1 MKKKAAL
8 ITIHGMGKTEKTYA
22 DTFFNKLNNKL
33 GGLSNSLH
41 TDKIYYQGILQE
53 NEDKVWGRV
62 ADSVRWLDL
71 RQFVLFGFGD
81 AAGLEAKKEY
91 PNSVYTL
98 AQAEI
103 GKVLLD
109 TYSKIEPDAPVFILA
124 QSLGC
129 QVTSCYFWDA
139 QEHQKNK
146 PVSAGIWKS
155 NSDLNLYVN
164 NGKELSPAQLSFLAG
179 DRFKYFYTT
188 GCNIPIFVAAHAT
201 KYILPIKPNNNF
213 VWNNYYDK
221 DDILGWPLEKLS
233 DEYASVVKDYP
244 INAGGGPFGWIGK
257 SWNPMSHTQYWE
269 DNDVFEPLVEN
280 LKKYLP

>member
-1 MKKKAAL
+1 MSKKAAL
-8 ITIHGMGKTEKTYA
+8 ITIHGMGKTQEDYP
-22 DTFFNKLNNKL
+22 DGFFKVVKKML
-33 GGLSNSLH
+33 GKKYDSLH
-41 TDKIYYQGILQE
+41 TDRIYYQKILQD
-53 NEDKVWGRV
+53 NEDAVWKNV
-62 ADSVRWLDL
+62 MDQVRWLDL
-71 RQFVLFGFGD
+71 REFVLFGFGD

-109 TYSKIEPDAPVFILA
+109 TYSKIAADAPVFIIA

-129 QVTSCYFWDA
+129 HVASCYFWDA

-146 PVSAGIWKS
+146 FVSAGIWKS

-164 NGKELSPAQLSFLAG
+164 NGNELTPAQLSFLAG
-179 DRFKYFYTT
+179 NRFKYFYTT

-201 KYILPIKPNNNF
+201 VDILPFKPNDSF
-213 VWNNYYDK
+213 IWKNYYDK
-221 DDILGWPLEKLS
+221 DDVLGWPLAKLS
-233 DEYASVVKDYP
+233 TEYGLVVQDYA
-244 INAGGGPFGWIGK
+244 INAGEGPFGWIGR

-269 DNDVFEPLVEN
+269 DDDVLKPLIAD

>member
-1 MKKKAAL
+1 MQKKAAL
-8 ITIHGMGKTEKTYA
+8 ITIHGMGKTEEIYA
-22 DTFFNKLNNKL
+22 DTFFNKLRRKL
-33 GGLSNSLH
+33 GDHSNYLH
-41 TDKIYYQGILQE
+41 TDKIYYQDILQK

-62 ADSVRWLDL
+62 MDQVRWLDL

-81 AAGLEAKKEY
+81 AAGLEAKKDS
-91 PNSVYTL
+91 PNSVYTQ
-98 AQAEI
+98 AQAKI

-109 TYSKIEPDAPVFILA
+109 TLGKIENDAPVFVIA

-129 QVTSCYFWDA
+129 QVASCYFWDA
-139 QEHQKNK
+139 QEFLKGK

-155 NSDLNLYVN
+155 NIDLNSYIN
-164 NGKELSPAQLSFLAG
+164 EGGELTPAQIEFLTG
-179 DRFKYFYTT
+179 NRFNYFYTT

-201 KYILPIKPNNNF
+201 EDVLPIKPNDNF

-233 DEYASVVKDYP
+233 DEYGLVVKDYA

-269 DNDVFEPLVEN
+269 DDDVLEPLVEN

>member
-8 ITIHGMGKTEKTYA
+8 ITIHGMGKTEETYA
-22 DTFFNKLNNKL
+22 DTFFNKLRKKL
-33 GGLSNSLH
+33 GDHSNYLH
-41 TDKIYYQGILQE
+41 TDKIYYQDILQK

-62 ADSVRWLDL
+62 MDQVRWLDL

-81 AAGLEAKKEY
+81 AAGLEAKKDS
-91 PNSVYTL
+91 PNSVYTQ
-98 AQAEI
+98 AQAKI

-109 TYSKIEPDAPVFILA
+109 TFGKIENDAPVFIIA

-129 QVTSCYFWDA
+129 QVASCYFWDA
-139 QEHQKNK
+139 QEFLNER

-155 NSDLNLYVN
+155 NIDLNSYIN
-164 NGKELSPAQLSFLAG
+164 EGGKLTPEQIEFLIG
-179 DRFKYFYTT
+179 NRFNYFYTT

-201 KYILPIKPNNNF
+201 EDVLPIKPNNSF

-233 DEYASVVKDYP
+233 DEYGLVVKDYA

-269 DNDVFEPLVEN
+269 DDDVLEPLVEN
-280 LKKYLP
+280 LKRYLP